1 MGDLHIDVTLT
12 TAADPGAVWKLLA
25 DIDTWCQWGRW
36 SRAELERPGAPDP
49 AGVGAIRRFQYAR
62 RVTRETVVG
71 FDAPTRFAYELLS
84 GLPLR
89 NYHAEVT
96 VVPDG
101 RGARLDW
108 HSTFDATVRAR
119 FVQPYLA
126 WFVRDTA
133 KRLIRAAESG

>member
-12 TAADPGAVWKLLA
+12 TTAGPAAVWNLLA
-25 DIDTWCQWGRW
+25 DVDTWQRWGRW
-36 SRAELERPGAPDP
+36 SSAELERTGSPDP
-49 AGVGAIRRFQYAR
+49 GGVGAIRRFKYAGS
-62 RVTRETVVG
+62 VTREQVVG
-71 FDAPTRFAYELLS
+71 FDPPARFAYDLVS

-96 VVPDG
+96 VVPEP

-108 HSTFDATVRAR
+108 HSRFDATLAGRL
-119 FVQPYLA
+119 VQPYLS

-133 KRLIRAAESG
+133 KRLVRAAESG